1 MAYALQIKA
10 NIMIVVTYTYILV
23 CIYADY
29 IHDTR
34 EISVTNPN

>member
-1 MAYALQIKA
+1 
-10 NIMIVVTYTYILV
+10 MIVVTYTYYILV